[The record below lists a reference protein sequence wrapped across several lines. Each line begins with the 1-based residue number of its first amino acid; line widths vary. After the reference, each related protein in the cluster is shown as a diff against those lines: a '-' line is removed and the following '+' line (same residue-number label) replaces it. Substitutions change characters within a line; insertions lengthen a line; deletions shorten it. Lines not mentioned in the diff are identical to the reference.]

1 MYVLR
6 SVLIFCLLMQL
17 GYLALATEWDLTGTW
32 ESKYQFGTLEEV
44 MTANIQQ
51 VGENILGSF
60 IVKPST
66 GDDYSG
72 IIFGTVMG
80 DRIKANYLTVKA
92 AVEKNPQTAITFT
105 DARIVDENN
114 IKGTFYY
121 QDSDMNAMSSPY
133 KAIRE

>member
-1 MYVLR
+1 
-6 SVLIFCLLMQL
+6 MQL

-60 IVKPST
+60 IVKPSA
-66 GDDYSG
+66 GNDYSG

-92 AVEKNPQTAITFT
+92 AAEKNPQTAITFT
-105 DARIVDENN
+105 DARIVDENT

-121 QDSDMNAMSSPY
+121 QDSDMNAISSPY
-133 KAIRE
+133 EAMRK

>member
-6 SVLIFCLLMQL
+6 SALVFCLLIPL
-17 GYLALATEWDLTGTW
+17 VYPALAVEWDLTGTW

-51 VGENILGSF
+51 VGENIIGSF
-60 IVKPST
+60 LVKPST

-72 IIFGTVMG
+72 IIFGTIEG
-80 DRIKANYLTVKA
+80 DRVKANYLTVKSPG
-92 AVEKNPQTAITFT
+92 EKNPQTAITFT
-105 DARIVDENN
+105 DARTVDKNT

-121 QDSDMNAMSSPY
+121 QDSDMNAISSPY
-133 KAIRE
+133 EATRK

>member
-1 MYVLR
+1 MQSGY
-6 SVLIFCLLMQL
+6 SVL
-17 GYLALATEWDLTGTW
+17 AAEWNLTGTW

-44 MTANIQQ
+44 MIANIQQ

-60 IVKPST
+60 LAKPST

-72 IIFGTVMG
+72 IIFGNVMG

-92 AVEKNPQTAITFT
+92 SGEKNPQTAITFT
-105 DARIVDENN
+105 DARIVDENT

-121 QDSDMNAMSSPY
+121 QDSDMNAISSPY
-133 KAIRE
+133 EATRM